1 MSTAITVFDSID
13 NWDWGEGGVLRR
25 YSLHFALPRVD
36 GALLGEHEADVEEE
50 DTTLS
55 GLLDDLFG
63 LPDGELVL

>member
-1 MSTAITVFDSID
+1 M
-13 NWDWGEGGVLRR
+13 LRR

-36 GALLGEHEADVEEE
+36 GALLGEHEADVEQE

-63 LPDGELVL
+63 LPDGELVLKDHIAQAGHRQVIR